1 MVLAHHVIFG
11 AYGFWLPND
20 PRGSWSDFVGAWDVF
35 RYGPATKTA
44 ARRSVA
50 ARSHEGR
57 LRKAAKGALRRPA
70 VELSGVQARAV
81 ARGFAWYA
89 ERARL
94 GVLACAVLP
103 DHVHLVIERHRLAA
117 ERLVIQLKAAATR
130 QLLAESLHP
139 FGEIAEGGRVPKCFA
154 RGQWDVFL
162 DSVEEIRRAVRYVEG
177 NPEKEGKPRQN
188 WSFVRPFGG

>member
-11 AYGFWLPND
+11 AYGFWLAND

-35 RYGPATKTA
+35 RYGPATKTTV
-44 ARRSVA
+44 RRSLA
-50 ARSHEGR
+50 ARSHDGQ
-57 LRKAAKGALRRPA
+57 LRKAAKGALVRPA

-94 GVLACAVLP
+94 GVLTCAVLP
-103 DHVHLVIERHRLAA
+103 DHVHLVIERHRLTA
-117 ERLVIQLKAAATR
+117 EQLVIQLKAAATR

-139 FGEIAEGGRVPKCFA
+139 FADIAVEGSVPKCFA

-162 DSVEEIRRAVRYVEG
+162 DSVDDVRRAVGYVEG
-177 NPEKEGKPRQN
+177 NPEKEGKPRQR
-188 WSFVRPFGG
+188 WSFVRGSGG

>member
-20 PRGSWSDFVGAWDVF
+20 PRGSWSDFVGAWDLF
-35 RYGPATKTA
+35 RYGSATKTT

-50 ARSHEGR
+50 TRSHDSQ
-57 LRKAAKGALRRPA
+57 LRKAAKGALRQPA
-70 VELSGVQARAV
+70 VIFSGVQARAV

-103 DHVHLVIERHRLAA
+103 DHVHLVIERHRLTA
-117 ERLVIQLKAAATR
+117 EQLVIQLKAAATR
-130 QLLAESLHP
+130 KLIAESLHP
-139 FGEIAEGGRVPKCFA
+139 FQELAERVRAPKCFA

-162 DSVEEIRRAVRYVEG
+162 DSVEDIRRAVGYVEG
-177 NPEKEGKPRQN
+177 NPEKEGKPRQR